1 MDETHATD
9 ADQPTPDSPS
19 APDRPADLAILHA
32 LDTTHAMPIAE
43 LTSTVDADPATVD
56 HLCHRLRS
64 AGYVRARTDGSY
76 SITAHGEQYLR
87 TLLRQRRIGP

>member
-9 ADQPTPDSPS
+9 N
-19 APDRPADLAILHA
+19 RPAAGTTERPPDIAILYA
-32 LDTTHAMPIAE
+32 LDAVPGMPITE
-43 LTSTVDADPATVD
+43 LTSVVDADATTVD
-56 HLCHRLRS
+56 HLCHRLQS

-87 TLLRQRRIGP
+87 TLLRQRRIRP

>member
-9 ADQPTPDSPS
+9 ADRPTPDSPPT
-19 APDRPADLAILHA
+19 PDRPADLAILHA
-32 LDTTHAMPIAE
+32 LGSVPAMPIAE
-43 LTSTVDADPATVD
+43 LTNAVEADPTTVD
-56 HLCHRLRS
+56 HLCHRLQS

-87 TLLRQRRIGP
+87 TLLRQRRIRS